1 LRRSTGNPA
10 NAASRTDGRDPDPS
24 NRHTG
29 ATDCGS
35 GLAWDAPAP
44 HGQEMT
50 LVSRVVVG
58 EDRRGSPERIA
69 ARPSRLAWRVNRGQ
83 CCEARLHGEVTL
95 A

>member
-1 LRRSTGNPA
+1 MRRSTGNPA

-58 EDRRGSPERIA
+58 EAVSYTH
-69 ARPSRLAWRVNRGQ
+69 L
-83 CCEARLHGEVTL
+83 TL
-95 A
+95 PTIYSV